1 MTPRLILR
9 KTLTWAILCTAT
21 SRTGAQAVRAE
32 PDTTAALATIV
43 GQVLD
48 SLSRKPVSLADVRVR
63 GTALGG
69 TTDLSGRFAIR
80 LVPLGIH
87 VLEVR
92 RVGYK
97 PLIVDSSLQIEGDTT
112 LPLALAL
119 SPSAFQLREI
129 TVTPGVFSFLGAGP
143 TARQTISRADI
154 ESAPFGEDLFRA
166 VNRLPGLSSGDYAAH
181 FSIRGGRQDE
191 TLILLDGL
199 EIYEP
204 FHLKDFNEGALSIVD
219 VGNIEGVELLTGGFS
234 ARYGDKR
241 SGVFNITSRTPTG
254 AGMGASLG
262 ASFTHARAAAE
273 GTFGRERGS
282 WLVSAR
288 RGYIDLVLG
297 LINKNELPSP
307 RYEDVFAA
315 VQYTLHPRHAL
326 SLNLLHAGDRYS
338 FNADATTGFADSIR
352 TRELA
357 DNRYGN
363 SYAWL
368 TLRSLVGQRLGVTT
382 ITSAGLVTTGRD
394 GTERFRD
401 RPGAHYGV
409 SSHRDFSVL
418 GFKQDWTYEATKAMI
433 LEFGYDL
440 RSLHADYG
448 LTSSVGQ
455 NPDDTTPDT
464 LGYYPQVTRT
474 AIKRPGTT
482 IAGYVS
488 NRLQVAAPLVL
499 ELGLRYDHAAYT
511 RDTDLSPRVN
521 ALVRLSDRSSLRAGW
536 GHYRQRQGIADL
548 AALDGLN
555 QYFPSELSKQ
565 VTIGFEHSFPDG
577 GTLRMEGYYKTGS
590 RLRPVYR
597 NWKGGIDVF
606 PESNEDRILVSPERN
621 TSKGIE
627 LFHERHFG
635 IKWSVQAGYALAFA
649 NERVSSIVNVNDPTP
664 IVFDRTHPWPQDQR
678 HAVNLDLTYRP
689 GRTWSVNA
697 AYTFHTGWPATT
709 ESVVTVTGPGGQ
721 SESAVKPDE
730 LYGGRLPSYQRL
742 DIRVTRRKPTR
753 GGEFRVFFEV
763 INLTNHRNVLG
774 YDYFRANDPSGGIR
788 LQRSLESWFSILPS
802 IGVSWS
808 RRF

>member
-1 MTPRLILR
+1 MTPRPILPPI
-9 KTLTWAILCTAT
+9 LTWVILCTAT
-21 SRTGAQAVRAE
+21 TGTRAQAVPAE
-32 PDTTAALATIV
+32 RDTARPLATIV

-48 SLSRKPVSLADVRVR
+48 SLSRKPISLADVTVR
-63 GTALGG
+63 GTALRG
-69 TTDLSGRFAIR
+69 TSDLSGRFAIR
-80 LVPLGIH
+80 LVPPGIQ

-92 RVGYK
+92 RIGYE
-97 PLIVDSSLQIEGDTT
+97 PLVVDSLRIEGDTT
-112 LPLALAL
+112 LPLVLIM
-119 SPSAFQLREI
+119 SPSAFRLAEI
-129 TVTPGVFSFLGAGP
+129 VVTPGAFSFMEAGP
-143 TARQTISRADI
+143 TTRQTISREDI

-181 FSIRGGRQDE
+181 FSVRGGRHDE

-199 EIYEP
+199 ELYEP
-204 FHLKDFNEGALSIVD
+204 YHMKDFNEGALSIVD
-219 VGNIEGVELLTGGFS
+219 VGTIEGVELLTGGFP

-241 SGVFNITSRTPTG
+241 SGVFNISSRTP
-254 AGMGASLG
+254 AGDGTRASLG
-262 ASFTHARAAAE
+262 VSFTHARAAAE

-288 RGYIDLVLG
+288 RGYVDLVLG

-315 VQYTLHPRHAL
+315 FRYAVHPRHAL
-326 SLNLLHAGDRYS
+326 ALNLLHAGDRYS
-338 FNADATTGFADSIR
+338 FNANSTTGFRDSIR
-352 TRELA
+352 TREVA

-368 TLRSLVGQRLGVTT
+368 TLRSLVGQRVEVTT
-382 ITSAGLVTTGRD
+382 MASAGLVTAGRD

-401 RPGAHYGV
+401 RPGAHYTV
-409 SSHRDFSVL
+409 TSNRDFSVL
-418 GFKQDWTYEATKAMI
+418 GFKQDWTYEPSTGMV

-440 RSLHADYG
+440 RRLQADYG

-482 IAGYVS
+482 IGGYLS

-499 ELGLRYDHAAYT
+499 ELGLRYDHASYT
-511 RDTDLSPRVN
+511 KDRDVSPRAN
-521 ALVRLSDRSSLRAGW
+521 ALIRLSDRSSLRAGW

-555 QYFPSELSKQ
+555 RYFPSELSRQ
-565 VTIGFEHSFPDG
+565 ATAGLEHLFPGG
-577 GTLRMEGYYKTGS
+577 GTLRLEGYYKTGS

-606 PESNEDRILVSPERN
+606 PESNEDRILVFPERT

-627 LFHERHFG
+627 LFHDRHLG
-635 IKWSVQAGYALAFA
+635 TRWSMQAGYALAFVD
-649 NERVSSIVNVNDPTP
+649 ERASRIVNVNDPTP
-664 IVFDRTHPWPQDQR
+664 IVFDRTHPGPQDQR

-689 GRTWSVNA
+689 GSTWSINA
-697 AYTFHTGWPATT
+697 AYAFHTGWPATT

-721 SESAVKPDE
+721 PESTVKPDK
-730 LYGGRLPSYQRL
+730 LYGSRLPAYQRL
-742 DIRVTRRKPTR
+742 DLRVTRRKPTR
-753 GGEFRVFFEV
+753 GGEFRVFVEV

-774 YDYFRANDPSGGIR
+774 YDYFRSNAPGGGVR
-788 LQRSLESWFSILPS
+788 LQRNLESWFTILPS
-802 IGVSWS
+802 LGVSWS
-808 RRF
+808 GRF